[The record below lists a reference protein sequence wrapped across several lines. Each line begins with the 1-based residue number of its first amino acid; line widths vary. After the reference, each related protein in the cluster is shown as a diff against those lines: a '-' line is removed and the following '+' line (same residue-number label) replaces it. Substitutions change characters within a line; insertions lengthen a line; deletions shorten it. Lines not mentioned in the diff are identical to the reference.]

1 MVAIGSFLVLV
12 FDIRKG
18 KTMNKSFLSF
28 ACVYLMLAPSTFA
41 LKIGEDAPNFSAVDS
56 NGKTWQSSS
65 FLGKKHLVVYF
76 YPAAMT
82 GGCTKQAC
90 SYSEHKEEWE
100 SNEVEVVGISGDS
113 PENLKVFKKAESLKF
128 TLLSDLKG
136 KIAKAFGVPTSKG
149 GRIERLIEGEKV
161 TLERGVTTKRW
172 TFLVSK
178 KGKILY
184 INSKVNAAQDSRSL
198 LTLFQEKSFQ

>member
-1 MVAIGSFLVLV
+1 MHQASLFL
-12 FDIRKG
+12 R
-18 KTMNKSFLSF
+18 
-28 ACVYLMLAPSTFA
+28 
-41 LKIGEDAPNFSAVDS
+41 
-56 NGKTWQSSS
+56 
-65 FLGKKHLVVYF
+65 
-76 YPAAMT
+76 
-82 GGCTKQAC
+82 
-90 SYSEHKEEWE
+90 EHKAEWE

-113 PENLKVFKKAESLKF
+113 AENLKVFKKAESLKF
-128 TLLSDLKG
+128 TLLSDSKG

-149 GRIERLIEGEKV
+149 GRIEAPHREEKV

-198 LTLFQEKSFQ
+198 LPLFQQKSFQ

>member
-1 MVAIGSFLVLV
+1 
-12 FDIRKG
+12 
-18 KTMNKSFLSF
+18 MNRSLLTS
-28 ACVYLMLAPSTFA
+28 ACVYLMLATSTLA
-41 LKIGEDAPNFSAVDS
+41 LKMGENAPSFSAVDS
-56 NGKTWQSSS
+56 NGNTWQSSS
-65 FLGKKHLVVYF
+65 FLGKKYLLVYF

-90 SYSEHKEEWE
+90 SYSEHKAEWE

-113 PENLKVFKKAESLKF
+113 PENLKVFKKAESLNF
-128 TLLSDLKG
+128 TLLSDSKG

-149 GRIERLIEGEKV
+149 GRIERFIEGEKV

-184 INSKVNAAQDSRSL
+184 INSRVNAAQDSRSL
-198 LTLFQEKSFQ
+198 LTLFQEKSFH

>member
-1 MVAIGSFLVLV
+1 LVAIGSFLVFV
-12 FDIRKG
+12 FDIHKG
-18 KTMNKSFLSF
+18 KTVNKSLLTFTF
-28 ACVYLMLAPSTFA
+28 VYLMLAPSTFA
-41 LKIGEDAPNFSAVDS
+41 LQIGEDAPSFSAVDS

-90 SYSEHKEEWE
+90 SYSEHKAEWE

-128 TLLSDLKG
+128 TLLSDSKG

-178 KGKILY
+178 KGKILH
-184 INSKVNAAQDSRSL
+184 INSKVNAAQDSSSL